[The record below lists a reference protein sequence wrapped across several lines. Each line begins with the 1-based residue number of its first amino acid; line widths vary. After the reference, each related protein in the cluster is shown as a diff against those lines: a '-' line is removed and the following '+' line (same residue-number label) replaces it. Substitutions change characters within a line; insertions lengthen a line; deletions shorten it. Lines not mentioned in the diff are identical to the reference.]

1 MVRKIS
7 YFDLSVKFVIVLS
20 IINALSSIFYFGEVP
35 FFAILSG
42 KLMPLIMNLPLYIY
56 IIINIKEFKL
66 NAYSFFDI
74 VCIIYILFLMLNFF
88 YGIIIGNSLY
98 EALAD
103 LFRYMVI
110 ALVYIYA
117 KNFNNLN
124 NSTLKLYK
132 YTIIF
137 IQFLTFI
144 IFIYMILSV
153 GFTRYALSLEFLM
166 VYFVFYDDKIKI
178 PLKVFF
184 YSFIIIS
191 IALTYTRSGLIMNSL
206 MFIYFMFFF
215 KRNKVNYKN
224 LLSLFTVIVL
234 VIIIFANIPL
244 LNNYYN
250 LVKERLLGTFQSIKN
265 LFRNEVRS
273 YTSYNDTLEER
284 ALEAYYSNIK
294 IDSMNTPLIYLVGA
308 GLGSEYVDY
317 SKVETGV
324 IHFGPQRDL
333 FKTGYIGLILSNLM
347 YIMFIVKFFLKRKIH
362 RNYELLFIYFLIQ
375 YFYYFSFW
383 NFFSFSHLIVILV
396 FLSNIVTDSPLYQ
409 NKGNLF

>member
-7 YFDLSVKFVIVLS
+7 YFDLSVKFVIVLT
-20 IINALSSIFYFGEVP
+20 IINALSLIIYQSGFPSFGVL
-35 FFAILSG
+35 AG
-42 KLMPLIMNLPLYIY
+42 KLMPLIMNLPIYIY
-56 IIINIKEFKL
+56 FIVNIKEFRL

-74 VCIIYILFLMLNFF
+74 VCIIYILFLILNFF

-98 EALAD
+98 KTSAD
-103 LFRYMVI
+103 LFRYLLI

-117 KNFNNLN
+117 KNFYKLK

-144 IFIYMILSV
+144 TFIYLILSV
-153 GFTRYALSLEFLM
+153 GFSRYSLSLEFLM
-166 VYFVFYDDKIKI
+166 VYFVFYDEKIKM
-178 PLKVFF
+178 PLKVFV
-184 YSFIIIS
+184 YLFIIIS
-191 IALTYTRSGLIMNSL
+191 IALTYTRSSLITSSF
-206 MFIYFMFFF
+206 MFIYLMFFF

-224 LLSLFTVIVL
+224 LAYLFIVIAL
-234 VIIIFANIPL
+234 ILLIFANIPL

-250 LVKERLLGTFQSIKN
+250 LVKERFLGTFQTIKN
-265 LFRNEVRS
+265 LFGNENQS

-284 ALEAYYSNIK
+284 YLETYYSNIK
-294 IDSMNTPLIYLVGA
+294 MDSMNTPLIYMLGT
-308 GLGSEYVDY
+308 GLGSEYIDY
-317 SKVETGV
+317 TKVETGQ

-347 YIMFIVKFFLKRKIH
+347 YIMFIMKFFLKRKIH

-375 YFYYFSFW
+375 YMKYFSFW
-383 NFFSFSHLIVILV
+383 NFFSFGHLIVIMV
-396 FLSNIVTDSPLYQ
+396 FLSNIVTDFPTFQ
-409 NKGNLF
+409 NKGNLL